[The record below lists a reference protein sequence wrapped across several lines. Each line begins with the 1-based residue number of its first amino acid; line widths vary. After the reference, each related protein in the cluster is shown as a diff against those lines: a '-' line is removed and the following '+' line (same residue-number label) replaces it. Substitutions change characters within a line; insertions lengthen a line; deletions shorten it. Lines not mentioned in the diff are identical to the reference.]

1 MAVAHLA
8 LDLGTGHHGCHR
20 VHHDGVDGT
29 GAHQRFADLHGL
41 LTGVRLAD
49 QQIVDVHAQ
58 CLGIHGVQCVLHV
71 DERYVAA
78 LLLGLGQN
86 VQSQRGL
93 TAGFRAIHLND
104 AAAGHTAHTQ
114 CHVQPQAAG
123 GNGIHLHGGIVA
135 QLHHGTLAELLF
147 DLGQG
152 RGQRILFGF
161 RAGFFGGR
169 GNVVVLIF
177 CHSVLLLYPHCPQK
191 RAVLY
196 FLS

>member
-49 QQIVDVHAQ
+49 QQVVDVHAQ
-58 CLGIHGVQCVLHV
+58 CLGIHRVQRVLHV

-161 RAGFFGGR
+161 RAGFLGGR

>member
-1 MAVAHLA
+1 M
-8 LDLGTGHHGCHR
+8 
-20 VHHDGVDGT
+20 
-29 GAHQRFADLHGL
+29 
-41 LTGVRLAD
+41 
-49 QQIVDVHAQ
+49 
-58 CLGIHGVQCVLHV
+58 LHV
-71 DERYVAA
+71 DKSHFAA

-93 TAGFRAIHLND
+93 TAGFRAVHLND
-104 AAAGHTAHTQ
+104 ASAGHTAHAQSQIQTQ
-114 CHVQPQAAG
+114 TAS
-123 GNGIHLHGGIVA
+123 GNGIHLHGGVVA